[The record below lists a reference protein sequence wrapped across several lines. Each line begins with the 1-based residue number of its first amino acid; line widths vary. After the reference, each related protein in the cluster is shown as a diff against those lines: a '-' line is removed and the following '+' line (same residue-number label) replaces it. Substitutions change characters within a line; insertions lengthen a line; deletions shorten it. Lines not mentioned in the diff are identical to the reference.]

1 MKIHKE
7 GYKII
12 AYTVLISILL
22 LLIIKTYVSHTNW
35 LILLG
40 GFMLFDFFII
50 RFFRIPKRKLLR
62 LDNKVTSSADGI
74 IVAIEKVFETNI
86 LKTQCI
92 QVSTFMTI
100 NNAHV
105 NRYPISGRVL
115 SKQYHK
121 GKYLVANNP
130 KSSTLNERMSV
141 LIESNN
147 GKKVL
152 VRQVAGFIA
161 RRIVCYSEVN
171 QEVEQNEELGFIK
184 FGSRV
189 DLFLPM
195 DSEINVMLNEEVKA
209 GFSIIASL

>member
-92 QVSTFMTI
+92 QVSTFMKI
-100 NNAHV
+100 
-105 NRYPISGRVL
+105 GRA
-115 SKQYHK
+115 SCR
-121 GKYLVANNP
+121 
-130 KSSTLNERMSV
+130 ERV
-141 LIESNN
+141 
-147 GKKVL
+147 
-152 VRQVAGFIA
+152 
-161 RRIVCYSEVN
+161 
-171 QEVEQNEELGFIK
+171 
-184 FGSRV
+184 
-189 DLFLPM
+189 
-195 DSEINVMLNEEVKA
+195 
-209 GFSIIASL
+209 